1 MTDHRVGP
9 APATPD
15 ERDEQ
20 ITELEW
26 AFDRADKQVQR
37 VTAERDEARAA
48 LATAEAERD
57 AAAKVAD
64 DALEI
69 LDRLAAFGLHP
80 EKQGDL
86 YEKVAALRRALSVE
100 ATGTEGGGGH
110 EVKAVIQAEADRM
123 NFVGDTEGAAVLLDA
138 LSLIARRVGGGG
150 GGGQ

>member
-15 ERDEQ
+15 EGAATTIAR
-20 ITELEW
+20 LE
-26 AFDRADKQVQR
+26 AHCKGREAALHILSDQYV
-37 VTAERDEARAA
+37 EARAA

-57 AAAKVAD
+57 ATAKIAD

-100 ATGTEGGGGH
+100 ADE
-110 EVKAVIQAEADRM
+110 
-123 NFVGDTEGAAVLLDA
+123 
-138 LSLIARRVGGGG
+138 
-150 GGGQ
+150 